1 MPGLARA
8 ALLLVA
14 ALLLTATATSPVD
27 PGQAERVSERVSEG
41 VRDGRWRRAALLAHS
56 ALQRVW
62 QRYECESA
70 TGRAFVMMQSS
81 LGEQAYERVR
91 ERLSSKMLG
100 EGEGEGGRS
109 YLMVSE

>member
-14 ALLLTATATSPVD
+14 ALLLTATATSP
-27 PGQAERVSERVSEG
+27 VSEG

-100 EGEGEGGRS
+100 EGEGGRS